1 MKIINLAQSL
11 AIDSQLRLP
20 GSAGRI
26 LKNIRD
32 IEKIAPMFRDVG
44 LVKPVPKLSIVDM
57 NLAGI
62 STRSCVTKALGGFIY
77 VSAALRVDLLIE
89 QNKLSSGA
97 TDSISELDD
106 IDFEAQAK
114 RLELIQIRQTYSLLE
129 KIFNS
134 AHSYNLILIDTPFF
148 LARDMAPL
156 DRHKKHKQEYEKTKK
171 VIESF
176 WDRFR
181 QSIFPWNPNGPVV
194 ASILAE
200 RFSAIVSIAKQ
211 DLRTAEG
218 RSQILENDGFD
229 ALMIKQLDEIE
240 EQLIGIGDLRF
251 INGILGDFTR
261 TIAFRSH
268 QSENRIEPVK
278 EVQQGLIGF
287 HFRSSRQGQI
297 KFVQLVGDEPAWTSE
312 SLDIVASK
320 LMALDMQNKG
330 KAMPLPQLLGYQ
342 QLNILPQFAE
352 FYRKGLHNAV
362 KQNEVESGW
371 LESLEGEE

>member
-1 MKIINLAQSL
+1 MKTINLAQSL

-57 NLAGI
+57 NVAGI

-251 INGILGDFTR
+251 INGILGNFTR

-268 QSENRIEPVK
+268 QLENRIEPVK

-312 SLDIVASK
+312 SLDIVASR

-362 KQNEVESGW
+362 KQNEVELGW

>member
-1 MKIINLAQSL
+1 
-11 AIDSQLRLP
+11 
-20 GSAGRI
+20 
-26 LKNIRD
+26 
-32 IEKIAPMFRDVG
+32 MFRDVG
-44 LVKPVPKLSIVDM
+44 LVKPVPKLSMVDM
-57 NLAGI
+57 NVAGI

-156 DRHKKHKQEYEKTKK
+156 DRHKKHKEEYEKTKK
-171 VIESF
+171 MIENF

-268 QSENRIEPVK
+268 QSENRIEPFK

-342 QLNILPQFAE
+342 QLNIL
-352 FYRKGLHNAV
+352 
-362 KQNEVESGW
+362 
-371 LESLEGEE
+371 

>member
-1 MKIINLAQSL
+1 LKTINLAQSL
-11 AIDSQLRLP
+11 AIDSQLRLS

-32 IEKIAPMFRDVG
+32 IERIAPMFRDVG
-44 LVKPVPKLSIVDM
+44 LVKPVPKLTMIDM
-57 NLAGI
+57 NVAGL

-106 IDFEAQAK
+106 IDFEAQTK

-134 AHSYNLILIDTPFF
+134 PHSFNLILIDTPFF

-171 VIESF
+171 LIESF
-176 WDRFR
+176 WDRYR
-181 QSIFPWNPNGPVV
+181 HSIFPWNPNGPVV

-218 RSQILENDGFD
+218 RSQILESDGFD
-229 ALMIKQLDEIE
+229 AHMIKQLDEIE

-251 INGILGDFTR
+251 INGILGNFTR

-312 SLDIVASK
+312 SLDIVASR

-362 KQNEVESGW
+362 KQNEVESDW
-371 LESLEGEE
+371 LNSLEGDE

>member
-1 MKIINLAQSL
+1 MKTINLAQSL

-32 IEKIAPMFRDVG
+32 IERIAPMFRDVG
-44 LVKPVPKLSIVDM
+44 LVKPVPKLSMVDM
-57 NLAGI
+57 SVAGI

-77 VSAALRVDLLIE
+77 VSAAVRIDLLIE

-171 VIESF
+171 LIESF
-176 WDRFR
+176 WDRYR
-181 QSIFPWNPNGPVV
+181 QSIFPWHPNGPVV

-229 ALMIKQLDEIE
+229 AHMIKQLDEIE

-251 INGILGDFTR
+251 INGILGNFTR

-268 QSENRIEPVK
+268 QSEKRIEPVQ

-297 KFVQLVGDEPAWTSE
+297 KFVQLVGDEPAWTSK
-312 SLDIVASK
+312 SLDIVASR
-320 LMALDMQNKG
+320 LMTLDMQNKG

-342 QLNILPQFAE
+342 QLNILPQFGD

-362 KQNEVESGW
+362 KQNEVELGW
-371 LESLEGEE
+371 LDGLEGEE

>member
-1 MKIINLAQSL
+1 MKTINLAQSL

-44 LVKPVPKLSIVDM
+44 LVKPVPKLSMVDM
-57 NLAGI
+57 SVAGI
-62 STRSCVTKALGGFIY
+62 ATRSCVTKALGGFIY
-77 VSAALRVDLLIE
+77 VSAAIRIDLLIE

-171 VIESF
+171 MIENF

-251 INGILGDFTR
+251 INGILGNFTR

-312 SLDIVASK
+312 SLDIVASR

-362 KQNEVESGW
+362 KQNAVESGW

>member
-1 MKIINLAQSL
+1 MKTINLAQSL

-32 IEKIAPMFRDVG
+32 IERIAPMFRDVG
-44 LVKPVPKLSIVDM
+44 LVKPVPKLSMVDM
-57 NLAGI
+57 NVAGI

-156 DRHKKHKQEYEKTKK
+156 DRHKKHKEEYEKTKK
-171 VIESF
+171 MNENF
-176 WDRFR
+176 WDRFS

-229 ALMIKQLDEIE
+229 A
-240 EQLIGIGDLRF
+240 
-251 INGILGDFTR
+251 
-261 TIAFRSH
+261 
-268 QSENRIEPVK
+268 
-278 EVQQGLIGF
+278 
-287 HFRSSRQGQI
+287 
-297 KFVQLVGDEPAWTSE
+297 
-312 SLDIVASK
+312 
-320 LMALDMQNKG
+320 
-330 KAMPLPQLLGYQ
+330 
-342 QLNILPQFAE
+342 
-352 FYRKGLHNAV
+352 
-362 KQNEVESGW
+362 
-371 LESLEGEE
+371 

>member
-1 MKIINLAQSL
+1 MKTINLAQSL

-32 IEKIAPMFRDVG
+32 IERIAPMFRDVG
-44 LVKPVPKLSIVDM
+44 LVKPVPKLSMVDM
-57 NLAGI
+57 NVAGI

-156 DRHKKHKQEYEKTKK
+156 DRHKKHKEEYEKTKK
-171 VIESF
+171 MIENF

-194 ASILAE
+194 ASILA
-200 RFSAIVSIAKQ
+200 
-211 DLRTAEG
+211 
-218 RSQILENDGFD
+218 
-229 ALMIKQLDEIE
+229 
-240 EQLIGIGDLRF
+240 
-251 INGILGDFTR
+251 
-261 TIAFRSH
+261 
-268 QSENRIEPVK
+268 
-278 EVQQGLIGF
+278 
-287 HFRSSRQGQI
+287 
-297 KFVQLVGDEPAWTSE
+297 
-312 SLDIVASK
+312 
-320 LMALDMQNKG
+320 
-330 KAMPLPQLLGYQ
+330 
-342 QLNILPQFAE
+342 
-352 FYRKGLHNAV
+352 
-362 KQNEVESGW
+362 
-371 LESLEGEE
+371 